1 MFGFW
6 EFAGTIVFLIV
17 MFGGAITALK
27 GRWGWFF
34 IGLATGGII
43 WPLTAVAIAKPG
55 SAWSESFYAA
65 DKKARVAARVPARAG
80 ARAGRARR
88 ALRAGL
94 RLLPPSV
101 PKASDETAHA

>member
-65 DKKARVAARVPARAG
+65 DKKARS
-80 ARAGRARR
+80 RR
-88 ALRAGL
+88 AFPREPERGRSGPPSAP
-94 RLLPPSV
+94 RRPSLLPPSV
-101 PKASDETAHA
+101 PKASDEQRTPD